1 MLQNDLAWCSEVYEI
16 RFLKSAFKELQDFD
30 KATAQRIINRINWL
44 AVNVENTQLHPLKGE
59 LSGLY
64 RLREGSYRI
73 IYQILHKE
81 IRIVIHSVGHRRDVY
96 KKK

>member
-1 MLQNDLAWCSEVYEI
+1 MYEI
-16 RFLKSAFKELQDFD
+16 RFLKSAFKELQAFD
-30 KATAQRIINRINWL
+30 KATAQRIIDRVDWL
-44 AVNVENTQLHPLKGE
+44 ALHVENIQLHPLKGD

-64 RLREGSYRI
+64 RLREASYRI

-81 IRIVIHSVGHRRDVY
+81 NRIVVHSVGHRKDVY